1 MTNQGRSNVTTADR
15 SAAGPARLVLRQIGS
30 RLSGDDRAALA
41 LLALTLVLILC
52 SGWISPA
59 LGSWSQ
65 VRSTLVLSTFIMLVG
80 FGQQTVMLTGGLD
93 LSVPSMVTLGAV
105 ALFSWVGPDLTALA
119 WGVPAVLALCA
130 AVGAI
135 NGVCVALLRVPSF
148 IMTLAMGMIVS
159 SALLGVTGGSPQGAA
174 APAVVALFASNW
186 FGVPPV
192 VYLMA
197 VFTALAVVWQR
208 RTAFGRMVYA
218 IGTSAEAA
226 RIAGLPV
233 ARVTVL
239 CYAISGAAAGAA
251 GVLYVGFSGGA
262 TLDTGQD
269 ILIPTIAAVV
279 VGGTAIVGGRGSYL
293 GVVGGALLLTTLS
306 ILVTAL
312 GVGAGWR
319 AVLYGSVILIALL
332 TLQGNIRAWT
342 RRSPQTLG
350 PDKRPGA
357 HEPSTRKQKESP

>member
-1 MTNQGRSNVTTADR
+1 MKGVEATVTDADTDA
-15 SAAGPARLVLRQIGS
+15 SAARRPQVVIARPWLS
-30 RLSGDDRAALA
+30 LSGEDKTALA
-41 LLALTLVLILC
+41 LLALTIALILS

-59 LGSWSQ
+59 LGSWGQ
-65 VRSTLVLSTFIMLVG
+65 VRATLVLSTFVMLVG

-93 LSVPSMVTLGAV
+93 LSVPAIVTLGAV
-105 ALFSWVGPDLTALA
+105 ALFSWVGPEPAALV

-130 AVGAI
+130 AIGAI
-135 NGVCVALLRVPSF
+135 NGLFVALLRVPPF
-148 IMTLAMGMIVS
+148 IMTLAMGMILS
-159 SALLGVTGGSPQGAA
+159 SALLGITGGSPRGEA
-174 APAVVALFASNW
+174 APAVVALFAGEW

-197 VFTALAVVWQR
+197 IFTVLAVVWQR

-251 GVLYVGFSGGA
+251 GVLYVGFAGGA
-262 TLDTGQD
+262 TLETGQD
-269 ILIPTIAAVV
+269 ILIPSIAAVV
-279 VGGTAIVGGRGSYL
+279 VGGTSIIGGRGSYL
-293 GVVGGALLLTTLS
+293 GVVGGALLLTTFSLM
-306 ILVTAL
+306 IAAL

-319 AVLYGSVILIALL
+319 AVINGSVILVALL
-332 TLQGNIRAWT
+332 ALQKDIRVLGARARSAFGPARRT
-342 RRSPQTLG
+342 RAITPHLDQ
-350 PDKRPGA
+350 
-357 HEPSTRKQKESP
+357 